1 LRIRFKKKRN
11 PHKADTVK
19 KLLAGDH
26 KKGLQNS
33 QPFFMMIKIKL

>member
-19 KLLAGDH
+19 KAFDLAIN

-33 QPFFMMIKIKL
+33 QPFL